1 MTLPEMK
8 TGKTPPILTIKSV
21 EVMADVRSAAWL
33 EQELQPQL
41 ERHRRH
47 QMADICERDNVE
59 GVWRILGVAVAEV
72 RLALLSILTPP
83 ENPWPAND
91 LERPDI
97 WTFGFRFA
105 LAADVVAFLK
115 HKIHEYLVA
124 AVMADRTAVII
135 PSASAIW
142 SSRAGEALDAL
153 RSAAATAQPPYAPV
167 RRPLWPML

>member
-72 RLALLSILTPP
+72 RLALLRLLTPQ
-83 ENPWPAND
+83 EDTWLSND
-91 LERPDI
+91 LERPGS

-105 LAADVVAFLK
+105 LAPDVMEFLK
-115 HKIHEYLVA
+115 QKIHEYLVA

-135 PSASAIW
+135 PSASAVW
-142 SSRAGEALDAL
+142 QTRAVTALADL
-153 RSAAATAQPPYAPV
+153 RGTAATARPPYAPV